1 MFEVRMTTKAVKQL
15 HAIPFPLQS
24 EIGRFLKELTHY
36 PNTRHLS
43 IKKLHG
49 ESGYRARVGN
59 YRIIF
64 IIDGKK
70 HIVFVTR
77 IKDRKDVYR

>member
-1 MFEVRMTTKAVKQL
+1 MFEVYIGEKATKQL
-15 HAIPFPLQS
+15 HAIPVRFRT
-24 EIGRFLKELTHY
+24 EVEWFLKELASY
-36 PNTRHLS
+36 PSTRHLS

-49 ESGYRARVGN
+49 EPGYRGRVGN

-64 IIDGKK
+64 HIDGKK
-70 HIVFVTR
+70 QTVFVTR